1 MRWVLMR
8 GQASM
13 LPAPA
18 SYYHREAAREGGRST
33 LEVVDLKQLKV
44 DYQPLARAK
53 LKVLA
58 STVPSKRGAGKEET
72 MKASMLMK
80 TVAALTIGA
89 AFPAWS
95 HRRSASASTMTERL
109 AIEQDVVTA

>member
-1 MRWVLMR
+1 
-8 GQASM
+8 
-13 LPAPA
+13 
-18 SYYHREAAREGGRST
+18 

-44 DYQPLARAK
+44 DHQPLARAK

-58 STVPSKRGAGKEET
+58 STVPSKRGAGKDET

-89 AFPAWS
+89 AFP
-95 HRRSASASTMTERL
+95 L
-109 AIEQDVVTA
+109 GAIAAQPGR

>member
-1 MRWVLMR
+1 VQRQVTYQHR
-8 GQASM
+8 QVS
-13 LPAPA
+13 
-18 SYYHREAAREGGRST
+18 YHREAAGEVRST

-58 STVPSKRGAGKEET
+58 STVPSKRRAGKEET

-80 TVAALTIGA
+80 TVAALATGA
-89 AFPAWS
+89 AFPLGAIAAQP
-95 HRRSASASTMTERL
+95 RRRH
-109 AIEQDVVTA
+109 EQAAGH